1 MKGELIGM
9 GIIFTDK
16 VEHRHGSKKVSR
28 KTAKIEMKIKQEE
41 LKQLKQQR
49 RQQQWL
55 DLQERVQQQQVQQ
68 QEMQQLNNVPTYVET
83 PTQVETT
90 PTINQE
96 TKDQVNQATLEKMQ
110 EQQAKL
116 TELLTYQQQLKANK
130 PSLTKLESFIT
141 IMTVLITIFTLPT
154 IIIPCLTIV
163 ISGCTLNKM
172 DTEHNRHSKELARV
186 KNEIQT
192 TQKLLQELR
201 NNLF

>member
-1 MKGELIGM
+1 M

-68 QEMQQLNNVPTYVET
+68 QYVPTYVEETPPT
-83 PTQVETT
+83 PTTEQV
-90 PTINQE
+90 INDE
-96 TKDQVNQATLEKMQ
+96 TKAEVNQTTLEEIKKEQ
-110 EQQAKL
+110 EKL